1 MSHKMNDERDDNIR
15 DGRYE
20 NEVISEGGNMTT
32 DEELQFNTQQQESW
46 GQLFSHSNLASL
58 GTDIEDAINVPD
70 ALRIAGLDWEVE
82 KNPTFYT
89 RDDDDGMAFIK
100 SKQFYSISRTD
111 TKDEFCHAT
120 SRYQTVNNADAFG
133 FVDLLCEEGARFWR
147 AGEFRGGRK
156 VFMIVKLPVPLTMS
170 SGDTIARS
178 IIVSTSHDST
188 QGIRANWLPI
198 RFACSNVIAATIA
211 NSPMVFRHTLSM
223 ADGVN
228 AKTARRI
235 LYDAEHYYSSLDR
248 YVNAMEVQPF
258 NDGDM
263 EKLIENVFDAP
274 RTPDDK
280 NRLSNNYL
288 YDTCLQ
294 TFRRGRGTFGLT
306 KWDAY
311 NAICEYLDYYR
322 PIGNKLDSVANPA
335 MQNER
340 HFNSILST
348 NRFSGTK
355 LRTKAFGLLTA

>member
-1 MSHKMNDERDDNIR
+1 
-15 DGRYE
+15 
-20 NEVISEGGNMTT
+20 MTT
-32 DEELQFNTQQQESW
+32 NEELQFNADQQESW
-46 GQLFSHSNLASL
+46 GRLIRDTNLASL
-58 GTDIEDAINVPD
+58 GVDIEDAINVPD
-70 ALRIAGLDWEVE
+70 ALRMAGLDWEVE

-89 RDDDDGMAFIK
+89 RDDADGMAFIK

-120 SRYQTVNNADAFG
+120 GRYQVVNNIDAFN
-133 FVDLLCEEGARFWR
+133 FVDMLCDEGARFWR

-156 VFMIVKLPVPLTMS
+156 VFMIVKLPVPLTLA

-178 IIVSTSHDST
+178 IIISTSHDST

-211 NSPMVFRHTLSM
+211 NSPMVFRHTVSM

-228 AKTARRI
+228 ASTARSI
-235 LYDAEHYYSSLDR
+235 LFNAEHYYTSLDQ
-248 YVNAMEVQPF
+248 YVNAMEVSPF
-258 NDGDM
+258 SDGDM
-263 EKLIENVFDAP
+263 EQLIEAVFDAP

-280 NRLSNNYL
+280 SRLSNDFL
-288 YDTCLQ
+288 YDTCLK

-311 NAICEYLDYYR
+311 NAVCEYLDYYR
-322 PIGNKLDSVANPA
+322 PVGNSLDSSGDAA
-335 MQNER
+335 FQNER

-355 LRTKAFGLLTA
+355 LRTKAFEILTA